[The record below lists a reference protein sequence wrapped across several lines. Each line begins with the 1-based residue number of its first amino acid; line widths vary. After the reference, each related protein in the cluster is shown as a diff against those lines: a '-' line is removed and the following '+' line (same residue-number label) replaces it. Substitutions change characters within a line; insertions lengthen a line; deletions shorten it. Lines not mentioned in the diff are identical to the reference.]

1 MNRIEFF
8 ESVSG
13 IDYPQM
19 LVDFFDHFLALKEIV
34 ENSGNVIVPPQQNI
48 NNHIVFN
55 IKFSDVEAKESAIN
69 LINNVNNVIVIY
81 ERPIYVNIIGLPV
94 DDLNVSIELY

>member
-13 IDYPQM
+13 IDYPKM
-19 LVDFFDHFLALKEIV
+19 LVDFFDHFLALKQIIES
-34 ENSGNVIVPPQQNI
+34 SGNVIVPPQQNI

-55 IKFSDVEAKESAIN
+55 IKFSDVEAKESVIN
-69 LINNVNNVIVIY
+69 LIKANNVITIY

-94 DDLNVSIELY
+94 DDLNVNIELY